1 MAWMR
6 IIGDAVQY
14 IEAHIT
20 EELTTDDIANAVCI
34 SPFYFQRGF
43 AMLCGTTVG
52 EYIRCRRL
60 ALTGNALATTNA
72 RVIDIALRYGYDSPD
87 SFTKAFTRFHG
98 VTPTA
103 VRQGALLKSFAPL
116 KIKFSLEGGYL
127 MDYKIKK
134 RRRLPCWQMPVNSAT
149 RTQRRRCRSSGR
161 RISPQARAPW

>member
-1 MAWMR
+1 MEWMR

-60 ALTGNALATTNA
+60 ALAGNALATTNA
-72 RVIDIALRYGYDSPD
+72 RVIDIALRYGYDRRNYSQ
-87 SFTKAFTRFHG
+87 R
-98 VTPTA
+98 
-103 VRQGALLKSFAPL
+103 
-116 KIKFSLEGGYL
+116 
-127 MDYKIKK
+127 K
-134 RRRLPCWQMPVNSAT
+134 RAAYRRP
-149 RTQRRRCRSSGR
+149 
-161 RISPQARAPW
+161 

>member
-1 MAWMR
+1 MEWMR

-20 EELTTDDIANAVCI
+20 EELTTDDIANAVCV

-60 ALTGNALATTNA
+60 ALAGNALATTDA

-116 KIKFSLEGGYL
+116 KIVE
-127 MDYKIKK
+127 
-134 RRRLPCWQMPVNSAT
+134 
-149 RTQRRRCRSSGR
+149 
-161 RISPQARAPW
+161 

>member
-1 MAWMR
+1 MEWMR

-60 ALTGNALATTNA
+60 ALAGNALATTNA
-72 RVIDIALRYGYDSPD
+72 RVIDIALRYGYGLAGQLHQGVH
-87 SFTKAFTRFHG
+87 AFSRRDADCR
-98 VTPTA
+98 TA
-103 VRQGALLKSFAPL
+103 
-116 KIKFSLEGGYL
+116 
-127 MDYKIKK
+127 
-134 RRRLPCWQMPVNSAT
+134 
-149 RTQRRRCRSSGR
+149 R
-161 RISPQARAPW
+161 RIAQILCSAENQVFT